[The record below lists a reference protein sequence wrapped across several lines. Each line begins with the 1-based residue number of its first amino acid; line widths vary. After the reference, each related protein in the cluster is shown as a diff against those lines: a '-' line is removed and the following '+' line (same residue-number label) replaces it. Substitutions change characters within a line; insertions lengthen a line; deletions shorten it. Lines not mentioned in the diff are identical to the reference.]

1 MLMTQERETP
11 NAVSFI
17 IELPSTTT
25 TAEPEI
31 KKRLENAP
39 FGTQVSLEQ
48 INAKLE
54 KAEEK
59 RKLALTHQNSDEKAK
74 RVFER
79 KSTLEKA
86 AFEKNSQFESNLTI
100 AEQRRE
106 QAEAAKIAKVQEHL
120 SKVDQV
126 RK

>member
-1 MLMTQERETP
+1 MTQERETP
-11 NAVSFI
+11 NAVSFVVEI
-17 IELPSTTT
+17 PTSHSTSV
-25 TAEPEI
+25 PEV

-39 FGTQVSLEQ
+39 SQPQVSLEQ

-59 RKLALTHQNSDEKAK
+59 RKNLLTHQNSDEKVK

-79 KSTLEKA
+79 KQTLEKA
-86 AFEKNSQFESNLTI
+86 ALDTNTEIESKLTI

-106 QAEAAKIAKVQEHL
+106 QEQAAKLAKVHEHL
-120 SKVDQV
+120 NKVDQI

>member
-1 MLMTQERETP
+1 MTQERETP

-17 IELPSTTT
+17 IELPSTSTT
-25 TAEPEI
+25 TTVPDI
-31 KKRLENAP
+31 KKRLENTPNAP
-39 FGTQVSLEQ
+39 QVSLEQ

-54 KAEEK
+54 KAEKK
-59 RKLALTHQNSDEKAK
+59 RKLALTHQNSDEKTK

-79 KSTLEKA
+79 KSTLEQA
-86 AFEKNSQFESNLTI
+86 ALDKCMEYGSNLAD
-100 AEQRRE
+100 AEQRRQ
-106 QAEAAKIAKVQEHL
+106 QAEAAKIAKLQNL